1 MSMCPSEIVFSLVL
15 NINDGEG
22 STINLG
28 KLFHLP
34 ALLENTDP
42 ENKHVSCQHL
52 ATGFSYILRP
62 ELSVIILSSLGW
74 DLVNK

>member
-1 MSMCPSEIVFSLVL
+1 MVKDPLSTLVNYSICL
-15 NINDGEG
+15 
-22 STINLG
+22 
-28 KLFHLP
+28 LFLKT
-34 ALLENTDP
+34 LIP